1 MCMTEEQVRER
12 LRDLPEAPMGFMTF
26 AEPGNFHGIV
36 EWEVL
41 KGKMM
46 SFNLLDHRNCEI
58 FHTKFSRETEVS
70 WHSHGEESI
79 EVIVCLE
86 GQMLLIME
94 DGSQVKIEEKGMKV
108 IPKGV
113 KHMAVIGSKPCQII
127 AMTIPKE
134 K

>member
-1 MCMTEEQVRER
+1 MTEEQVRER

-26 AEPGNFHGIV
+26 AEPGDFHGIV